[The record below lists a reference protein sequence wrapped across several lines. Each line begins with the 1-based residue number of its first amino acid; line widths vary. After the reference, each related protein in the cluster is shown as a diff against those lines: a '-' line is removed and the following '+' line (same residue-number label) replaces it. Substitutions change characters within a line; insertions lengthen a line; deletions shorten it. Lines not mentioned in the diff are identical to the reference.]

1 MTCSPF
7 QKFAIPVS
15 VPQRGVFASG
25 TNGGGRYRFG
35 ISGFALRWEEGCWPG
50 KEGPFRCDAKIYPM
64 KTVTVRDLRYDFPK
78 VERLLRE
85 GKSLRVT
92 KRGKVIAKLEPESAA
107 VEYKRPPLPDFEA
120 RLKEIYGDK
129 VFEVSGADLIS
140 ADREDRI

>member
-1 MTCSPF
+1 
-7 QKFAIPVS
+7 
-15 VPQRGVFASG
+15 
-25 TNGGGRYRFG
+25 
-35 ISGFALRWEEGCWPG
+35 
-50 KEGPFRCDAKIYPM
+50 M